1 MILYKGRVRFSWL
14 GFQKVKD
21 IREVSKIMIR
31 LIVGQASRMA
41 LWCLFNATRWRW
53 SLAPRINFT
62 NGTTCYTSPGCQL
75 SVERPFFIPFDPAL
89 LGQQLI
95 RLKTVEVSV
104 SPEAVNGNGGTGG
117 GCHHTGTWFKRGG
130 RSWPV
135 SQPAALQQ
143 NADHDFHPFFLW
155 RQLEFLGQSSRPFV
169 SKICHSAMGKVCVR
183 VTSY

>member
-1 MILYKGRVRFSWL
+1 
-14 GFQKVKD
+14 
-21 IREVSKIMIR
+21 
-31 LIVGQASRMA
+31 MA
-41 LWCLFNATRWRW
+41 LVIG
-53 SLAPRINFT
+53 AP
-62 NGTTCYTSPGCQL
+62 YQL
-75 SVERPFFIPFDPAL
+75 YQPNHMLYIAWVPIIRRKPFFIPFDPAL
-89 LGQQLI
+89 LGQQQLI

-155 RQLEFLGQSSRPFV
+155 RQSEFLCQSLRPFV
-169 SKICHSAMGKVCVR
+169 SKICHSAMGIVCVR